1 MLWVWTNGWLKIE
14 RGREG
19 FDCEIAVHGRTRGR
33 EKETKKGDEI
43 RKSVILI
50 TQLWVLVV
58 GEMILYCKLQDD
70 AAWVWWVRLR
80 EVVLEDRECDNLA
93 SDTVDDSPRILPR
106 ILEIIH
112 ALHIKR

>member
-43 RKSVILI
+43 RKSVI
-50 TQLWVLVV
+50 
-58 GEMILYCKLQDD
+58 
-70 AAWVWWVRLR
+70 
-80 EVVLEDRECDNLA
+80 
-93 SDTVDDSPRILPR
+93 
-106 ILEIIH
+106 
-112 ALHIKR
+112 